1 MEGASIFHDSDLQPP
16 VAETGP
22 GQQPKRGKGKFFK
35 GDSVSVVGAA
45 QKKILADIT
54 NKGQPKHHPAP
65 VLPPPSTDVS
75 FDLILNENEMMR
87 KLLGQRNVVIES
99 YKAEL
104 QKCQSNF
111 QKLRKQN
118 AELALANTQMTREI
132 SASRQM
138 VRELQLELACK
149 NGILKAMKLT
159 SMENDHNRAKLIH
172 DIVADESKQ
181 SDQKFEEEN
190 KGEEQ
195 NKGEAKR
202 KRMSKSQS
210 SAPAV
215 KQVKSEKVDS
225 QRCSSRRK
233 SAALKAG
240 KSGST
245 EEVFEIK
252 YDASHPLESLA
263 NENESTSLGSKVHDV
278 AGQDTESSG
287 PANTEQVLA
296 KRNVENKRHSLRRQS
311 ALFRPE
317 KPEPAEDFFDTED
330 PKFEVSNLCDDMSE
344 SLPTASSETSEN
356 NACTLDP
363 QVTRRSSI
371 GRPSRRSAVK
381 VVSYREVPINL
392 KMRRDK

>member
-22 GQQPKRGKGKFFK
+22 GQQPKRGKFLK

-54 NKGQPKHHPAP
+54 NKGQPKHYPAP

-75 FDLILNENEMMR
+75 FDLILKENEMMR

-181 SDQKFEEEN
+181 SDQKFEE
-190 KGEEQ
+190 Q

-263 NENESTSLGSKVHDV
+263 NENESTSLGFKVHDV
-278 AGQDTESSG
+278 AGQNTESSG

>member
-1 MEGASIFHDSDLQPP
+1 M
-16 VAETGP
+16 
-22 GQQPKRGKGKFFK
+22 
-35 GDSVSVVGAA
+35 
-45 QKKILADIT
+45 ILF
-54 NKGQPKHHPAP
+54 
-65 VLPPPSTDVS
+65 LLLEL
-75 FDLILNENEMMR
+75 LII
-87 KLLGQRNVVIES
+87 NVVIES

-104 QKCQSNF
+104 LKYQSNF
-111 QKLRKQN
+111 QKFRKQN

-215 KQVKSEKVDS
+215 VKQVKSEKVDS
-225 QRCSSRRK
+225 QRCSLRRK

-296 KRNVENKRHSLRRQS
+296 ERNVENKRHSLRRQS

>member
-1 MEGASIFHDSDLQPP
+1 MEGASIFLDSDLQPP

-22 GQQPKRGKGKFFK
+22 GQKPKRGKILK

-65 VLPPPSTDVS
+65 PLPPPSTDVS
-75 FDLILNENEMMR
+75 VDLILKENEMMR
-87 KLLGQRNVVIES
+87 KILGQRNVVIES

-104 QKCQSNF
+104 QKYQSNF

-195 NKGEAKR
+195 NKGVAKR

-210 SAPAV
+210 SAPAVV

-245 EEVFEIK
+245 EDAFEIN

-296 KRNVENKRHSLRRQS
+296 ERNVENKRHSLRRQS

>member
-22 GQQPKRGKGKFFK
+22 GQQPKRGKFLK

-54 NKGQPKHHPAP
+54 NKGQPKHYPAP

-75 FDLILNENEMMR
+75 FDLILKENEMMR

-181 SDQKFEEEN
+181 SDQKFEE
-190 KGEEQ
+190 Q

-263 NENESTSLGSKVHDV
+263 NENESTSLGSKVRDV

>member
-22 GQQPKRGKGKFFK
+22 GQQPKRGKFLK

-54 NKGQPKHHPAP
+54 NKGQPKHYPAP

-75 FDLILNENEMMR
+75 FDLILKENEMMR

-181 SDQKFEEEN
+181 SDQKFEE
-190 KGEEQ
+190 Q

-245 EEVFEIK
+245 EVVFEIK

-263 NENESTSLGSKVHDV
+263 NENESTSLGFKVHDV
-278 AGQDTESSG
+278 AGQNTESSG

>member
-1 MEGASIFHDSDLQPP
+1 MEGAPIFLDSDLQPP
-16 VAETGP
+16 VAETGQ
-22 GQQPKRGKGKFFK
+22 GQKPKRGKILK

-54 NKGQPKHHPAP
+54 NKAQPKHHPALP
-65 VLPPPSTDVS
+65 LPPPSTDVS
-75 FDLILNENEMMR
+75 VDLILKENEMMR

-104 QKCQSNF
+104 QKYQSNF
-111 QKLRKQN
+111 QKFRKQN

-172 DIVADESKQ
+172 GIVADESKQ

-210 SAPAV
+210 SAPAVV

-263 NENESTSLGSKVHDV
+263 NEKESTSLGSKVHDV

-296 KRNVENKRHSLRRQS
+296 ERNVENKRHSLRRQS